1 MPLTFFFESSRRG
14 SSQQEGRVEEAKVFG
29 YLNAVKPMF
38 ARQPYIE
45 KDVDANDVNERL
57 AIRVYTNPTILA
69 EKLEKYVFKT
79 TSVFTFGDEL
89 VANAKLTVP
98 SALPNWGYYVHTP
111 PPQTPSTEDVLK
123 FFSEFLQGATPA
135 TTLGDYTKL
144 TKPEH
149 LKEPFKVSDELL
161 KIVSLVN
168 IVASVWFWNADGG
181 VDIIARVRSMNKREK
196 NKEYAVILSV
206 RRNYGGSN
214 GFGIT
219 TFCSCPLGEK
229 EAVVCKHVMTVLS
242 GAVKVILPALDFL
255 YTKQN
260 SSKPVPLSLHG
271 EYVRYWENK
280 VGKLVSELRAK
291 PVEFTAGFVYYL
303 TKFMLANN
311 LISKATGIPEE
322 KKKELEDE
330 VFKSIRE
337 EDGKFRKTVDLFDRV
352 EVVEVLTPAG
362 DTLKKIV
369 WSDWADKLRD
379 QVRGLLDYLTE
390 AFGSIPRGANEEQG
404 ERRWGEWPL
413 MLAYA
418 TIMSSDRTKP
428 PVVLHVVGEIGTF
441 KTFGAKQLE
450 NVIDIPVLEFTYRGA
465 YVLEKYMNF
474 ISLLSGEFGVPESKL
489 ARNVGGIIARL
500 ASYPNALTVSL
511 SAPYLYSL
519 ALRKYGSVDKVE
531 DFVKKAVNLGFQV
544 QVKHEPPKV
553 HTVDMLELPNIES
566 QRQKYTVDQRLGG
579 IISVSEV
586 FDNHILVV
594 DEGSRNP
601 AALELLLTK
610 MSTTSILENL
620 RIIVVTDNI
629 EPFQRM
635 ASDPRYDALRDRTI
649 LAMSSALISSSVV
662 EQSRGKQPSVKFDWV
677 KLLALQKF
685 IESIPVPEG
694 IRFLASAVKFALSSK
709 FALLPVETKSGDK
722 MKVIVPASRDE
733 RYPVDYDLFGDLKVK
748 FKFVAGGRF
757 EEHTLNIAKFFA
769 FLNGRDYVTLED
781 FKNAL
786 MYTVKSR
793 LVIEDAD
800 TYTEYKMKVWEIVSR
815 AMWIVDSMSES
826 LERMAYIAKLMKRGD
841 KDELSET
848 LEEVIASVSSKRE
861 LAPALLAVV
870 EAVITNHQVD
880 KNALPDIAK
889 LTVASLMLA
898 KGDLEGCKRYSEE
911 VEVLTRAHKM
921 IISPESTG

>member
-14 SSQQEGRVEEAKVFG
+14 SSQQGRVEEAKVFG

-161 KIVSLVN
+161 KIVSLDN
-168 IVASVWFWNADGG
+168 IVASVWSWNADGG
-181 VDIIARVRSMNKREK
+181 VDIIARVRSMNKRDK
-196 NKEYAVILSV
+196 NKKYAVILSV
-206 RRNYGGSN
+206 RRNYGGPN

-242 GAVKVILPALDFL
+242 GSVGVILPALDFL
-255 YTKQN
+255 HTKQN

-271 EYVRYWENK
+271 EYSRFWENK
-280 VGKLVSELRAK
+280 LSRYVSELKAK
-291 PVEFTAGFVYYL
+291 PVEFSAGFVYYF

-311 LISKATGIPEE
+311 MISKATGIPEE
-322 KKKELEDE
+322 KKKELVDE
-330 VFKSIRE
+330 VFNPYPEAS
-337 EDGKFRKTVDLFDRV
+337 DKFMKTVDMLDRV
-352 EVVEVLTPAG
+352 EVAEVLTPAG

-369 WSDWADKLRD
+369 WSDWAKKLQA
-379 QVRGLLDYLTE
+379 QVHGLLDYLTE
-390 AFGSIPRGANEEQG
+390 AFGSVPRGSNEGQG
-404 ERRWGEWPL
+404 ERKWGEWPL

-450 NVIDIPVLEFTYRGA
+450 NIIDIPVLEFTYRGA
-465 YVLEKYMNF
+465 NVLERYMKF
-474 ISLLSGEFGVPESKL
+474 ISLLSEEFGLPESRL
-489 ARNVGGIIARL
+489 AHSVGGIIARL

-531 DFVKKAVNLGFQV
+531 SFIKKVANLGFQV
-544 QVKHEPPKV
+544 QVKREPPKV
-553 HTVDMLELPNIES
+553 HTVDMIELPNIES

-579 IISVSEV
+579 IINVSDV
-586 FDNHILVV
+586 FDNHVLIV

-610 MSTTSILENL
+610 MTTTSILENL

-635 ASDPRYDALRDRTI
+635 ASDPRYDALRDRTVSV
-649 LAMSSALISSSVV
+649 MTSGLISSSVV
-662 EQSRGKQPSVKFDWV
+662 EQSQGKQPSVKFDWV

-694 IRFLASAVKFALSSK
+694 IRFLASAVKLALSSK
-709 FALLPVETKSGDK
+709 FALLPVETKSGSK

-757 EEHTLNIAKFFA
+757 EEHTLNIARFFA
-769 FLNGRDYVTLED
+769 FLNGHDYVTFED
-781 FKNAL
+781 FKDAL
-786 MYTVKSR
+786 MYTVRSR
-793 LVIEDAD
+793 LVIGDAD

-815 AMWIVDSMSES
+815 ARQIVDSMSES
-826 LERMAYIAKLMKRGD
+826 LGKMAYIAKLMKEGD
-841 KDELSET
+841 KDELSKA
-848 LEEVIASVSSKRE
+848 LEEVTASVSSKRE

-880 KNALPDIAK
+880 KNTLPDNAR
-889 LTVASLMLA
+889 LTVAALMLA

-911 VEVLTRAHKM
+911 VEVLTRAREM
-921 IISPESTG
+921 IISPQPAR